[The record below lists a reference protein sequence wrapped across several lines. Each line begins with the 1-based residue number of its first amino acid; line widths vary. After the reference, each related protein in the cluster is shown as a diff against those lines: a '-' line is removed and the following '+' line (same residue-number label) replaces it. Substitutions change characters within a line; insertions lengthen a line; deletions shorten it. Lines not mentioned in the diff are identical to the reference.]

1 MSEENQTDEINNDSD
16 QINNDSDQENNDS
29 DQENNDSLNN
39 QSDNNDAEDNDAED
53 DAEDN
58 ANLAKKLAKAAK
70 KAAKEREK
78 AELIKAAEDR
88 ANKNKSKAER
98 DAIEQQKTDKLLKIG
113 KVTNEISNIISTA
126 NNTRKP
132 ISAANLN
139 KIIFAANKYK
149 ILLMNEV
156 ISAFNREENRDNVLV
171 VITYF
176 EQRIIDFFNS
186 QKLLPAS
193 SDDPLFNVILLNLC
207 IQVKQRNFKFVDDI
221 LKNRNLIIDFFNSQS
236 DKLPEINDPAFK
248 IKFNEKINNIKLNNQ
263 RRLKFLNDLIDYT
276 QIDKQKLFLDV
287 NCFIEACKLYVW
299 NVKLNECSPLNRMSQ
314 DEFDKVYVPNIERKC
329 NIANVQIKLASPPLI
344 PGIEDDSGDP
354 SKQLANDEDDDDNKT
369 SNIRKKKGN
378 RQSGDEQSEDE
389 QSEDEQ
395 SANEQSANEQ
405 SSNEQSANEQ
415 SADEQS
421 ANEQSADEQSVDEQ
435 STDESNKDS
444 NNLEQFNQYNLDFF
458 KKYNGDDYIYFILIA
473 LLLISL
479 FFIYLRYK

>member
-1 MSEENQTDEINNDSD
+1 MSEENQTDEINNDSDQENNNSD

-29 DQENNDSLNN
+29 DQENNDSDQVNN
-39 QSDNNDAEDNDAED
+39 QSDNNDDED
-53 DAEDN
+53 DADN

-98 DAIEQQKTDKLLKIG
+98 DAIEQQKTAKILQIG
-113 KVTNEISNIISTA
+113 KVTNEITNIISTA
-126 NNTRKP
+126 NKTRKP

-176 EQRIIDFFNS
+176 EQRIIDFFNA

-193 SDDPLFNVILLNLC
+193 SDDPLFNVVLLNLC

-236 DKLPEINDPAFK
+236 DKLPEINDPTFK

-354 SKQLANDEDDDDNKT
+354 SKQLEDDEDDDGNET
-369 SNIRKKKGN
+369 SNIRK
-378 RQSGDEQSEDE
+378 QSI
-389 QSEDEQ
+389 
-395 SANEQSANEQ
+395 
-405 SSNEQSANEQ
+405 
-415 SADEQS
+415 
-421 ANEQSADEQSVDEQ
+421 
-435 STDESNKDS
+435 
-444 NNLEQFNQYNLDFF
+444 F
-458 KKYNGDDYIYFILIA
+458 KPH
-473 LLLISL
+473 
-479 FFIYLRYK
+479 